1 MGDVREQDVLLR
13 LAGEVSGG
21 DDVEE
26 HEHGEDD
33 DDYTAQDTP
42 R

>member
-1 MGDVREQDVLLR
+1 MGDVREKDVLLR

-21 DDVEE
+21 DEVEDD
-26 HEHGEDD
+26 EHGEDK
-33 DDYTAQDTP
+33 DDYAAQDAP

>member
-13 LAGEVSGG
+13 LAGQVSGG

-26 HEHGEDD
+26 NEYGENDYDD
-33 DDYTAQDTP
+33 TAEDA
-42 R
+42 